1 MVVTIRVKQPQ
12 SLAARC
18 WNVSQELVSIGALA
32 LIVLK
37 LTSVINWSWWWVLS
51 PIWISGAM
59 GVLAI
64 TGLVVLLRREAKKQ
78 LCPALLNQVVATI
91 QRLPANRELPR
102 KEAISIRSAETRPP
116 AGATARPELLDL
128 PMTK

>member
-12 SLAARC
+12 SLAGRC
-18 WNVSQELVSIGALA
+18 WNIFQELVSIGALA

-51 PIWISGAM
+51 PMWISGVM

-64 TGLVVLLRREAKKQ
+64 TSLVILLRREARRQ
-78 LCPALLNQVVATI
+78 LCPALLNHIVATI
-91 QRLPANRELPR
+91 QRSPADRELPPR
-102 KEAISIRSAETRPP
+102 
-116 AGATARPELLDL
+116 
-128 PMTK
+128 